1 MNGEAPTTRRPAQ
14 LPIGPLVASIGAVL
28 LIVSLF
34 LDWYDRITGFTAFEA
49 LDLVLVALALLTIW
63 SLLSGLGLVRS
74 LLSAETALG
83 VALLALVI
91 VGSQIVND
99 PPAVAGVGGPGKDV
113 GIWLALAATG
123 LMVGGAVLGYAR
135 ISLAVEPRDR

>member
-1 MNGEAPTTRRPAQ
+1 MNGEAPTSRPSVQ
-14 LPIGPLVASIGAVL
+14 LPVGPLVASIGAVL

-34 LDWYDRITGFTAFEA
+34 LDWYDRITGFTAFEV
-49 LDLVLVALALLTIW
+49 LDLVLVALALLTIA

-74 LLSAETALG
+74 LLSAEATLG
-83 VALLALVI
+83 VAVLALVI
-91 VGSQIVND
+91 VASQIVND
-99 PPAVAGVGGPGKDV
+99 PPATAGVGGPGKDV

-135 ISLAVEPRDR
+135 ISLAVEPLDR

>member
-1 MNGEAPTTRRPAQ
+1 MNGEAPTSRPSVQ
-14 LPIGPLVASIGAVL
+14 LPVGPLVAAIGAVL

-34 LDWYDRITGFTAFEA
+34 LDWYDRITGFTAFEV
-49 LDLVLVALALLTIW
+49 LDLVLVALALLTIA

-74 LLSAETALG
+74 LLSAEATLG
-83 VALLALVI
+83 VAVLALVI
-91 VGSQIVND
+91 VASQIVND
-99 PPAVAGVGGPGKDV
+99 PPATAGVGGPGKDV

>member
-1 MNGEAPTTRRPAQ
+1 VERQRRIPV
-14 LPIGPLVASIGAVL
+14 GPLIGLVGAVL
-28 LIVSLF
+28 LVVSLF
-34 LDWYDRITGFTAFEA
+34 LNWWTGVTAFTAFEV

-63 SLLSGLGLVRS
+63 SLLSGLGLVRQ
-74 LLSAETALG
+74 LLSAEATLG
-83 VALLALVI
+83 VAVLALVI
-91 VGSQIVND
+91 VASQIVND

-113 GIWLALAATG
+113 GIWLALGATG